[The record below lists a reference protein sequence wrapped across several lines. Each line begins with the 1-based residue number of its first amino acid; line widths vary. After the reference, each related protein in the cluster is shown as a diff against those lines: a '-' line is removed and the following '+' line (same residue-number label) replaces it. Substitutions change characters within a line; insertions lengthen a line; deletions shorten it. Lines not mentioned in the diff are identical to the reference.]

1 MTQLR
6 GPERGPASGG
16 RPRGLVV
23 LLHGLGADGADLIG
37 LADHWGRALPDCLFL
52 APDAPE
58 RCDMA
63 PAGRQWFSV
72 RDRREAAMRAGVE
85 RAAAALGPFLDDAL
99 ARHGL
104 DGARLALAGFS
115 QGAMLALHAG
125 PRRSPPPACLVAFS
139 GRLIGGEE
147 LARAAAGRPPAM
159 LVHGDADEVVPPES
173 LHEAQAALG
182 AAGFSAQWHV
192 SRGVGHGIAP
202 DGLAIGGRF
211 LRDCLA
217 AAAL

>member
-52 APDAPE
+52 VPDAPE

-159 LVHGDADEVVPPES
+159 LVHGDADDVVPPES

-217 AAAL
+217 APPP

>member
-1 MTQLR
+1 MTRLH

-37 LADHWGRALPDCLFL
+37 LADHWARALPDCLFL

-85 RAAAALGPFLDDAL
+85 RAAAALGPFLDAAL

-104 DGARLALAGFS
+104 DNSTWRVICSAR
-115 QGAMLALHAG
+115 
-125 PRRSPPPACLVAFS
+125 
-139 GRLIGGEE
+139 
-147 LARAAAGRPPAM
+147 
-159 LVHGDADEVVPPES
+159 
-173 LHEAQAALG
+173 
-182 AAGFSAQWHV
+182 
-192 SRGVGHGIAP
+192 
-202 DGLAIGGRF
+202 
-211 LRDCLA
+211 
-217 AAAL
+217 